1 MLPRLRLTVAVT
13 CLLATAC
20 FAILWMRSLRQWD
33 NILYVGASLGMLEA
47 GSSDGM
53 LSLCHAHGTEY
64 QSTEGSDR
72 IGIYWMTTSRD
83 RINPARVP
91 LWRWARLDRDLESYG
106 VFIPFWLLILV
117 SGGVGIALSIR
128 RPFRFSLRTLAI
140 GATFIALTL
149 GLGVAASRLNLDET
163 PQSPPRS
170 FWFSSTAERHGLGG
184 TPSWPCETQLGRVD
198 A

>member
-1 MLPRLRLTVAVT
+1 MLRRLRLTVAVT

-33 NILYVGASLGMLEA
+33 NILYVGASIGMLGV

-53 LSLCHAHGTEY
+53 FALYHAHGKEY
-64 QSTEGSDR
+64 QAPAGSDR

-83 RINPARVP
+83 SFNPARVP
-91 LWRWARLDRDLESYG
+91 LWRCARLDRDLESYA

-117 SGGVGIALSIR
+117 SGGVGIAISIR
-128 RPFRFSLRTLAI
+128 RPFRFSLRMLAI
-140 GATFIALTL
+140 GATLVVITL
-149 GLGVAASRLNLDET
+149 GLGVAASRLNLDKT

-170 FWFSSTAERHGLGG
+170 FWISATAERHGLGG
-184 TPSWPCETQLGRVD
+184 ILSWPCES
-198 A
+198 